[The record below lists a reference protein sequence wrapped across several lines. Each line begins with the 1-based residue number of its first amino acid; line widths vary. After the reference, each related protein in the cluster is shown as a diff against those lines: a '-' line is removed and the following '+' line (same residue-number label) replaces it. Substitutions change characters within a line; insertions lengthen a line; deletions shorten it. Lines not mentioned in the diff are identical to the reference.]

1 MTSLVP
7 SLHSQLFFSFYY
19 MLGVETGTRLCVAA
33 LSMGL
38 MYLGSDVC
46 SEVYQM
52 EDARTALVV
61 R

>member
-1 MTSLVP
+1 M
-7 SLHSQLFFSFYY
+7 
-19 MLGVETGTRLCVAA
+19 AA

-61 R
+61 I